1 MPEENSVSFED
12 CQGNNQEVK
21 LDVSL
26 YKKAADA
33 GVSLSQYINR
43 NFKTN
48 HPTAST
54 FDQMA
59 SSAGLFL
66 SSSNNYGI
74 NPPTMADVMSGNA
87 VLNAGA
93 ITRDGGASIGTPA
106 SRILYPEVVLQSVFS
121 ELNESD
127 DPFLKSLNDM
137 TAITSNVTSSRIEQP
152 VINVTGPKDVSD
164 QPISQLAP
172 PPNMV
177 QITTSD
183 KSYRMPTRAIG
194 LEISDEALQAS
205 TLDLVS
211 LALTANSR
219 QQAINRA
226 EQDLSG
232 LISGDVDSN
241 VAAVVA
247 ANASTLDSG
256 IPGVKM
262 TQKAYVKFL
271 YENYRTLGIDW
282 LVMDIDTALE
292 LENRT
297 GKPVVTGDNPT
308 SPRIDTIFTVENL
321 TLQPPKV
328 LLVDTSVVGADT
340 VIGIDSRYAIRKI
353 VNVSASY
360 EAIENYVLRR
370 AKGMRFDQSSMFTKI
385 YPEAF
390 KGLVIGA

>member
-1 MPEENSVSFED
+1 MPQENSVSFKD
-12 CQGNNQEVK
+12 LKGHNQEVK
-21 LDVSL
+21 LDVGL
-26 YKKAADA
+26 YRKAADE
-33 GVSLSQYINR
+33 GVSLSQYVNQA
-43 NFKTN
+43 F
-48 HPTAST
+48 PTGHAKAST

-59 SSAGLFL
+59 ASAGLFL
-66 SSSNNYGI
+66 SSDNSFGI

-93 ITRDGGASIGTPA
+93 ITRDGGANIGTPA
-106 SRILYPEVVLQSVFS
+106 SRILYPEVVLQSIFS

-127 DPFLKSLNDM
+127 DPFLKSIDAM
-137 TAITSNVTSSRIEQP
+137 TRITSNVTTSRIEQP
-152 VINVTGPKDVSD
+152 IIDVTGPKGVAS
-164 QPISQLAP
+164 QPISQLAA

-177 QITTSD
+177 KITTAD
-183 KSYRMPTRAIG
+183 KSYRMPTNAIG

-205 TLDLVS
+205 TIDLVS
-211 LALTANSR
+211 LALTANAR
-219 QQAINRA
+219 QQAILRA
-226 EQDLSG
+226 EEDLSN
-232 LISGDVDSN
+232 LINGDVDSN
-241 VAAVVA
+241 VEAVVA
-247 ANASTLDSG
+247 HNASTLDSG
-256 IPGVKM
+256 IPAVKM

-308 SPRIDTIFTVENL
+308 SARIDTIFTVENL

-340 VIGIDSRYAIRKI
+340 IIGIDSRYALRK
-353 VNVSASY
+353 VENVSASY

-370 AKGMRFDQSSMFTKI
+370 AKGLRFDQSSMLTKI